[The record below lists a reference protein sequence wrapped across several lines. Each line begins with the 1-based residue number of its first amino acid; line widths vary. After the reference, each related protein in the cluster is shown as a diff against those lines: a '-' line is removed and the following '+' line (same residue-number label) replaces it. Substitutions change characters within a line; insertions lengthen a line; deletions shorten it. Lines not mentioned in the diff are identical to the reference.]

1 MTSTEIETPLMDKID
16 DLLHK
21 RTTSLRY
28 DKNKMFNKIVQ
39 EEEEKEKEDLRRAIN
54 QFRQKVLDCGHDLRL
69 IFEKLDLDGNGTLS
83 PDEVKA
89 AFILFGIGMYSVL
102 NIILKLLIYRRRHR
116 QDNPIQR
123 YRQKRVNRLR
133 RIL

>member
-16 DLLHK
+16 DVLHK

-28 DKNKMFNKIVQ
+28 DKNKQFNKIVQ

-69 IFEKLDLDGNGTLS
+69 IFEKLDLDGNGTLG

-89 AFILFGIGMYSVL
+89 AFILFGIGMYSF
-102 NIILKLLIYRRRHR
+102 LKLLMYRRRYR

-123 YRQKRVNRLR
+123 YWQKRVNRLR